1 MSLAD
6 APGPGMPALPLI
18 SLPAPARAP
27 YEHRSGDGLQERFLR
42 AGRDAV
48 DDRELLAT
56 PPVRVALPP
65 TDATSLAEALLE
77 AFGTAARV
85 LAAPAGRL
93 HTVAEL
99 GPAGVCAI
107 KTAEALGIR
116 LARAA
121 LPDRLHPAFDGYAK
135 VVDYCRALAGH
146 REVEEFHLL
155 WLNIKNRLI
164 ADERHQR
171 GTVNHTPVYPREICI
186 RALEVGATAL
196 IIVHAHPSGDPSPSR
211 ADIAM
216 TNSIRDAVKLIDVT
230 LHDHIIV
237 TPSDAFSFREKG
249 LI

>member
-27 YEHRSGDGLQERFLR
+27 YEHRSSDSLRERFLR

-48 DDRELLAT
+48 DDRELLELLLSWSHCPAEA
-56 PPVRVALPP
+56 R
-65 TDATSLAEALLE
+65 SLAEALLK

-85 LAAPAGRL
+85 LAAPVGRL
-93 HTVAEL
+93 RTVAGL
-99 GPAGVCAI
+99 GPAGACAI

-121 LPDRLHPAFDGYAK
+121 LPDRIHPAFDGYAK

-171 GTVNHTPVYPREICI
+171 GTVNYTPVYPREICI

>member
-18 SLPAPARAP
+18 SLPAAARAP
-27 YEHRSGDGLQERFLR
+27 YEHRSGDGLRERFLR

-48 DDRELLAT
+48 DDRELLQLLLSGSHSAD
-56 PPVRVALPP
+56 
-65 TDATSLAEALLE
+65 DATTLAEALLE
-77 AFGTAARV
+77 AFGTAAGV

-93 HTVAEL
+93 RTVAGL

-121 LPDRLHPAFDGYAK
+121 LPARLHPAFDGYAK

-171 GTVNHTPVYPREICI
+171 GTVNHTPAYPREICI

-237 TPSDAFSFREKG
+237 TPSDAFSFKENG